1 MSCARDLKL
10 PKAADRYIRYC
21 GTVDDFE
28 IHFPMF
34 LGICSK
40 LKTFLKLVKFY

>member
-10 PKAADRYIRYC
+10 PKAADRYIRYF